1 MKFQKLIIHNIAS
14 IEDAVIDFS
23 AAPLSDSEVFLIT
36 GKTGSGKSTIL
47 DAICLA
53 LYAKTPRLE
62 NNKIQGRTRDG
73 DREVSTSDTRHLM
86 RRLTGEAYSSLTFI
100 GNNDVRYQATWGVR
114 RAHNRPDGAMQAKTW
129 ELKNLDKDITLS
141 RDAEISPEILRA
153 TGLDFSQFC
162 RTTMLAQGEFTRFL
176 NSENKEKA
184 QILEKITGVGIYSK
198 IGAKVYEITNSKKRA
213 FESAMANIEGIHIL
227 SDDEINEKNGAIAE
241 LDSRYNTLR
250 ATRDEDSAK
259 SEWIE
264 TNNKLQAEISEA
276 NANLQAAKIVVGSEE
291 FQAKSRLV
299 DEWRLTNDARHW
311 VSQMQDAESSKV
323 RLLQA
328 IDQASQ
334 QFALLIGAHQYNK
347 QNIVAIT
354 EEINAVESFIT
365 NEATRSLVY
374 NNAQT
379 IVEHLL
385 TIARNKKFVEENN
398 AELNEWR
405 RLLNS
410 ELSPAYNRT
419 KEIAQAAKETLAQEE
434 ANIQRFETEL
444 SGMTLPAMRT
454 QRAILVD
461 QLSSIQLAKERLNT
475 LHQTQERIKQRH
487 SDLERLASNIE
498 AKQLQSAALAEPI
511 ADARRKMELH
521 KEAFDKQHQSID
533 EFATAIR
540 AKLQIG
546 DVCPVCQQKI
556 AQELPIE
563 EDIAKLVDSLN
574 NAYKESE
581 AHYQDLV
588 ETQRQLNSAI
598 AADTAAYKR
607 DVEALE
613 QDTSVRDAEQRLSEA
628 YRACGIEDVDNINSL
643 EAQTQAAKTILDGKI
658 SEAEK
663 LDDDIKKLRTA
674 LDAQRKELERLNA
687 DVEEAE
693 KAVNTC
699 LTRISNA
706 ETIIQQK
713 QNDITSATQNAERLI
728 TADGWDID
736 WRTAPDLFA
745 EALTSAANQYN
756 EAVINKREL
765 ANKLQLLK
773 SDYDNVSSLIQ
784 SIFKTMPDWIGIEPR
799 LDTTIVDL
807 HRRVIEFDNQVT
819 TICTQLNDAET
830 RYRDAKTQLDA
841 FLADNEAVSLER
853 IRELNG
859 YSQDVINRESLQ
871 LQKLLNS
878 VVSMESLLNEAQ
890 RRFAEHQHNI
900 PQLGEDDTLDSL
912 HKRIDECNMQLK
924 QISERKGAISQELL
938 SDEQSRKHLD
948 TLITEAD
955 SKKEEY
961 NRWERLNTLIGC
973 SSGNKFREIAQ
984 SYVLASLIHSANNYM
999 RSLTD
1004 RYTLK
1009 VDPGT
1014 FIISIEDAYQ
1024 GFTSRVAST
1033 ISGGE
1038 SFLVSLSLALALSDI
1053 GQTFAVNTLFIDEGF
1068 GTLSGEPLQNAI
1080 NTLRSLHHK
1089 AGRHVGIIS
1098 HIEELKE
1105 RIPVQIQ
1112 VNQESNN
1119 SCSTISVIS

>member
-14 IEDAVIDFS
+14 IENAEIDFS

-62 NNKIQGRTRDG
+62 NNKIQGKTRDG
-73 DREVSTSDTRHLM
+73 NQEVTTSDTRHLM

-114 RAHNRPDGAMQAKTW
+114 RAHNRSDGAMQAKTW

-141 RDAEISPEILRA
+141 RDAEISQEILRA

-213 FESAMANIEGIHIL
+213 FESAMANIEGIHVL
-227 SDDEINEKNGAIAE
+227 SDDEINEKNGAVAE
-241 LDSRYNTLR
+241 LDTRYNTIR
-250 ATRDEDSAK
+250 STRDEDSAK

-264 TNNKLQAEISEA
+264 TNDKLQSDISKA
-276 NANLQAAKIVVGSEE
+276 NANLQAARIVVGSEE
-291 FQAKSRLV
+291 FLAKSRLV

-311 VSQMQDAESSKV
+311 VSQMQDADSSKI
-323 RLLQA
+323 RLLQVLN
-328 IDQASQ
+328 QASQ
-334 QFALLIGAHQYNK
+334 QFALLIGAHQHTE
-347 QNIVAIT
+347 QNIAAIT
-354 EEINAVESFIT
+354 EEINAIESFIA
-365 NEATRSLVY
+365 NEATRSSVY
-374 NNAQT
+374 SNAQT

-385 TIARNKKFVEENN
+385 TIARNKKFVEENT

-405 RLLNS
+405 RLLDS
-410 ELSPAYNRT
+410 ELSPARDRAA
-419 KEIAQAAKETLAQEE
+419 EIAQSAKESLDSEDAKVQSL
-434 ANIQRFETEL
+434 ETDL
-444 SGMTLPAMRT
+444 SGLELPAMRT
-454 QRAILVD
+454 QRGILVD
-461 QLSSIQLAKERLNT
+461 QLNSIQLAKERLIT
-475 LHQTQERIKQRH
+475 LRKAKEQVEQRH
-487 SDLERLASNIE
+487 ASLKCLLSAIE

-511 ADARRKMELH
+511 ADAQRKMEMH
-521 KEAFDKQHQSID
+521 KEAYEKQHQSID
-533 EFATAIR
+533 DFATAIR
-540 AKLQIG
+540 ARLQIG

-556 AQELPIE
+556 AQKLPIE
-563 EDIAKLVDSLN
+563 EDIAKLVDSLT

-581 AHYQDLV
+581 AHYQELV
-588 ETQRQLNSAI
+588 EAQRQLNSAI
-598 AADTAAYKR
+598 AADTVAYKR
-607 DVEALE
+607 DMEALE
-613 QDTSVRDAEQRLSEA
+613 QDTSIRDAEQRLFEA
-628 YRACGIEDVDNINSL
+628 CRACGIEDTDNINSL
-643 EAQTQAAKTILDGKI
+643 EEQTKAAKRILDDKI
-658 SEAEK
+658 LDAEK
-663 LDDDIKKLRTA
+663 LDNDIKKLRTA
-674 LDAQRKELERLNA
+674 LDTQRRELERLNA

-693 KAVNTC
+693 KAVGTC
-699 LTRISNA
+699 RTRISNA

-713 QNDITSATQNAERLI
+713 QNDITSATENAERLI

-736 WRTAPDLFA
+736 WRAEPELFA
-745 EALTSAANQYN
+745 EALTSAAKSYS
-756 EAVINKREL
+756 ESVMNKQKL
-765 ANKLQLLK
+765 DAKLQLLK
-773 SDYDNVSSLIQ
+773 GDYDNVSSLIQ
-784 SIFKTMPDWIGIEPR
+784 SIFEAMPDWRGVEPR
-799 LDTTIVDL
+799 LETTIADL
-807 HRRVIEFDNQVT
+807 HYRVNELVGRVT
-819 TICTQLNDAET
+819 TIRTQLNDAET
-830 RYRDAKTQLDA
+830 RYSDARTQLDA
-841 FLADNEAVSLER
+841 FLADNDTVSLAR
-853 IRELNG
+853 IKELSS
-859 YSQDVINRESLQ
+859 YSQEAINRESLQ
-871 LQKLLNS
+871 LQELQNS
-878 VVSMESLLNEAQ
+878 VVSMESLLKEAQ

-900 PQLGEDDTLDSL
+900 PQLGEDDNLENL
-912 HKRIDECNMQLK
+912 QQRINECNLQLK
-924 QISERKGAISQELL
+924 QISECKGAISQELL
-938 SDEQSRKHLD
+938 SDEQSRKRLN
-948 TLITEAD
+948 TLITEANR
-955 SKKEEY
+955 KKEVY

-1119 SCSTISVIS
+1119 SSSSISVIS

>member
-14 IEDAVIDFS
+14 IENAVIDFS

-73 DREVSTSDTRHLM
+73 NQEVTTSDTRHLM

-100 GNNDVRYQATWGVR
+100 GNNDVRYQATWAVK
-114 RAHNRPDGAMQAKTW
+114 RAHNKPDGAIQPKRW
-129 ELKNLDKDITLS
+129 ELKNLDSNITLS
-141 RDAEISPEILRA
+141 RDAEISQEILRA

-213 FESAMANIEGIHIL
+213 FESAMANIEGIHVL
-227 SDDEINEKNGAIAE
+227 SDDEINEKNGAVAE
-241 LDSRYNTLR
+241 LDTRYNTIR
-250 ATRDEDSAK
+250 STRDEDSAK

-264 TNNKLQAEISEA
+264 TNNKLQSDISEA
-276 NANLQAAKIVVGSEE
+276 NANLQAARIVVGSEE

-311 VSQMQDAESSKV
+311 VSQMQDADSSKI
-323 RLLQA
+323 RLLQVLN
-328 IDQASQ
+328 QASQ
-334 QFALLIGAHQYNK
+334 QFALLIGAHQHTK
-347 QNIVAIT
+347 QNIAAIT
-354 EEINAVESFIT
+354 EEINAIESFIA
-365 NEATRSLVY
+365 NEATRSSVY
-374 NNAQT
+374 SNAQT

-385 TIARNKKFVEENN
+385 TIARNKKFVEENT

-405 RLLNS
+405 RLLDS
-410 ELSPAYNRT
+410 ELSPARNRAA
-419 KEIAQAAKETLAQEE
+419 EIAQSAKESLDREDAKVQSL
-434 ANIQRFETEL
+434 ETDL
-444 SGMTLPAMRT
+444 SGLELPAMRT
-454 QRAILVD
+454 QRGILVD
-461 QLSSIQLAKERLNT
+461 QLNSIQLAKERLIT
-475 LHQTQERIKQRH
+475 LHKAKEQVEQRH
-487 SDLERLASNIE
+487 ASLKCLLSAIE

-511 ADARRKMELH
+511 ADAQRKMEMH
-521 KEAFDKQHQSID
+521 KEAYEKQHQSID
-533 EFATAIR
+533 DFATAIR
-540 AKLQIG
+540 ARLQIG

-556 AQELPIE
+556 AQKLPIE
-563 EDIAKLVDSLN
+563 EDIAKLVDSLT

-581 AHYQDLV
+581 AHYQELV
-588 ETQRQLNSAI
+588 EAQRQLNSAI
-598 AADTAAYKR
+598 AADTVAYKR
-607 DVEALE
+607 DMEALE
-613 QDTSVRDAEQRLSEA
+613 QDTSIRDAEQRLFEA
-628 YRACGIEDVDNINSL
+628 CRACGIEDTDNINSL
-643 EAQTQAAKTILDGKI
+643 EEQTKAAKRILDDKI
-658 SEAEK
+658 LDAEK
-663 LDDDIKKLRTA
+663 LDNDIKKRRTA
-674 LDAQRKELERLNA
+674 LDTQRRELERLNA

-693 KAVNTC
+693 KAVGTC
-699 LTRISNA
+699 RTRISNA
-706 ETIIQQK
+706 ETIIHQK
-713 QNDITSATQNAERLI
+713 QNDITSATENAERLI

-736 WRTAPDLFA
+736 WRAEPELFA
-745 EALTSAANQYN
+745 EALTSAANRYN

-765 ANKLQLLK
+765 VNKLQLLK

-784 SIFKTMPDWIGIEPR
+784 SIFKTMPDWICIESR

-819 TICTQLNDAET
+819 TIRTQLNDAET
-830 RYRDAKTQLDA
+830 RYSDARTQLDA
-841 FLADNEAVSLER
+841 FLADNDTVSLER
-853 IRELNG
+853 IKELSR
-859 YSQDVINRESLQ
+859 YSQEAINRESLQ
-871 LQKLLNS
+871 LQELQNS
-878 VVSMESLLNEAQ
+878 VVSMESLLKEAQ

-900 PQLGEDDTLDSL
+900 PQLGEDDNLENL
-912 HKRIDECNMQLK
+912 QQRINECNLQLK
-924 QISERKGAISQELL
+924 QISECKGAISQELL
-938 SDEQSRKHLD
+938 SDEQSRKRLD
-948 TLITEAD
+948 TLITEANR
-955 SKKEEY
+955 KKEEY

-1119 SCSTISVIS
+1119 SSSSISVIS